1 MSAPAESLHHDL
13 GLLSRTLLQ
22 SVPLAGLSALPVPGL
37 RCLRRNA
44 PASEAGL
51 LSPCVFMVVQGE
63 VRMTVNGEEF
73 CLRPGQC
80 LANCVDMHTV
90 FSLDASDDIPF
101 LALSLAMDGSIFTEM
116 FRELDETK
124 GSAPGENRISG
135 ETGSS
140 GISSTSR
147 GMYVSQVTPA
157 LLNAFQRLTALEG
170 DERRIRFVSQ
180 LILREICF
188 YLAEDENG
196 AFLRAFYASSTQG
209 SQIARAIAYMREHC
223 HERLRIET
231 LARLA
236 DMAES
241 TFNRN
246 FRRITSLSPLQYH
259 KNLKLHEARRLMIAE
274 SMSAAAA
281 CYAVGY
287 ESQQQFTREYKRL
300 FGCPPM
306 KDARRSQ

>member
-1 MSAPAESLHHDL
+1 
-13 GLLSRTLLQ
+13 
-22 SVPLAGLSALPVPGL
+22 
-37 RCLRRNA
+37 
-44 PASEAGL
+44 
-51 LSPCVFMVVQGE
+51 
-63 VRMTVNGEEF
+63 
-73 CLRPGQC
+73 
-80 LANCVDMHTV
+80 
-90 FSLDASDDIPF
+90 
-101 LALSLAMDGSIFTEM
+101 
-116 FRELDETK
+116 
-124 GSAPGENRISG
+124 
-135 ETGSS
+135 
-140 GISSTSR
+140 
-147 GMYVSQVTPA
+147 
-157 LLNAFQRLTALEG
+157 
-170 DERRIRFVSQ
+170 
-180 LILREICF
+180 
-188 YLAEDENG
+188 
-196 AFLRAFYASSTQG
+196 
-209 SQIARAIAYMREHC
+209 MREHC

>member
-1 MSAPAESLHHDL
+1 M
-13 GLLSRTLLQ
+13 
-22 SVPLAGLSALPVPGL
+22 
-37 RCLRRNA
+37 
-44 PASEAGL
+44 
-51 LSPCVFMVVQGE
+51 
-63 VRMTVNGEEF
+63 
-73 CLRPGQC
+73 
-80 LANCVDMHTV
+80 
-90 FSLDASDDIPF
+90 PF
-101 LALSLAMDGSIFTEM
+101 LALALDMDSSAFAEM
-116 FRELDETK
+116 FRELDEAK
-124 GSAPGENRISG
+124 EASGDDKNPG
-135 ETGSS
+135 ETGGS
-140 GISSTSR
+140 GPSNTSR
-147 GMYVSQVTPA
+147 GMFVSQVTPD
-157 LLNAFQRLTALEG
+157 LLNAFLRLVTTEG
-170 DERRIRFVSQ
+170 DERRIRFISH

-188 YLAEDENG
+188 YLAEDEN
-196 AFLRAFYASSTQG
+196 AACLRAFYASSTQG
-209 SQIARAIAYMREHC
+209 SQIARAIGYMREHC

-246 FRRITSLSPLQYH
+246 FRRITTLSPLQYH

-274 SMSAAAA
+274 NMSAAAA